1 MDTVS
6 MLVGIALGLALGGV
20 GGWLLGRGGEAGSGP
35 RADAAAA
42 RARADEI
49 AKRVAQ
55 LDAALETRER
65 DLGDARQR
73 SSELTERLVR
83 ATAELDGE
91 RRSASDRLKL
101 LEQAEQTLREAFAS
115 VSAEALRANNQS
127 FLQLA
132 KASLS
137 EFQKQAV
144 VDLDHRQ
151 RSIDSLVKPLHETLG
166 QVDAKL
172 QQVEKERASSD
183 ARLNEQLQ
191 TLATSTS
198 NLERALQTPHVR
210 GGWGEVQLRRVVELA
225 GMLDH
230 CDFSE
235 KTTAQTVE
243 GRLVPD
249 MVVNLPGGRHIII
262 DAKVPYVAYRQA
274 VEATGDD
281 ERAARLKEHAGQV
294 KAHMVELGSRGYWA
308 QFQPA
313 PEFVFMFLP
322 GEGYF
327 SAALQH
333 DPGLIEF
340 GVTQRVIPASPLT
353 LIALLRAVAYGWQQ
367 ERIARNAEEVSALGR
382 ELYERIWRLAG
393 HLDDLAKGL
402 TRTVEAYNR
411 TVGTIE
417 SRVLV
422 TARRFKELGVSAA
435 EPIPEVPTVERTP
448 RPLQAPEM
456 TDLFG
461 APDEPD
467 DEDDRD
473 RD

>member
-1 MDTVS
+1 
-6 MLVGIALGLALGGV
+6 ML
-20 GGWLLGRGGEAGSGP
+20 S
-35 RADAAAA
+35 
-42 RARADEI
+42 
-49 AKRVAQ
+49 
-55 LDAALETRER
+55 
-65 DLGDARQR
+65 
-73 SSELTERLVR
+73 
-83 ATAELDGE
+83 
-91 RRSASDRLKL
+91 
-101 LEQAEQTLREAFAS
+101 
-115 VSAEALRANNQS
+115 
-127 FLQLA
+127 
-132 KASLS
+132 
-137 EFQKQAV
+137 
-144 VDLDHRQ
+144 
-151 RSIDSLVKPLHETLG
+151 
-166 QVDAKL
+166 
-172 QQVEKERASSD
+172 
-183 ARLNEQLQ
+183 
-191 TLATSTS
+191 
-198 NLERALQTPHVR
+198 
-210 GGWGEVQLRRVVELA
+210 
-225 GMLDH
+225 H

-235 KTTAQTVE
+235 TTTAQTVD

-262 DAKVPYVAYRQA
+262 DAKVPYAAYRQA

-281 ERAARLKEHAGQV
+281 ERAARLKEHADQV
-294 KAHMVELGSRGYWA
+294 KAHMVELRSRGSWA

-322 GEGYF
+322 GEGNF

-340 GVTQRVIPASPLT
+340 GVTRQVIPASPLT

-435 EPIPEVPTVERTP
+435 EPIPEVTRVERTP
-448 RPLQAPEM
+448 RPLQARRWPTCSADRTGPRTKM
-456 TDLFG
+456 RTTGSKYPPAKPG
-461 APDEPD
+461 ALVVSRSKRPDVAATRPLGPPYGWLRSSNRSFSCRRSSSSCVRIYARIARSSRPSVD
-467 DEDDRD
+467 TK
-473 RD
+473 

>member
-1 MDTVS
+1 

-151 RSIDSLVKPLHETLG
+151 RSIDSLIKPLHETLG

-456 TDLFG
+456 ADLFG

>member
-1 MDTVS
+1 

-20 GGWLLGRGGEAGSGP
+20 GGWLVGRAGEAGADP

-42 RARADEI
+42 RARSEEI

-55 LDAALETRER
+55 LEAALETRER
-65 DLGDARQR
+65 DLADARQR

-91 RRSASDRLKL
+91 RRSADDRLRL
-101 LEQAEQTLREAFAS
+101 LQQADQTLREAFAS

-132 KASLS
+132 KASLG
-137 EFQKQAV
+137 EFQKQAAA
-144 VDLDHRQ
+144 DLDYRQ
-151 RSIDSLVKPLHETLG
+151 RSIDSLVKPLHDTLD
-166 QVDAKL
+166 QVGVKL
-172 QQVEKERASSD
+172 QAVETERASSYS
-183 ARLNEQLQ
+183 RLSEQLQ
-191 TLATSTS
+191 VLATTTTH
-198 NLERALQTPHVR
+198 LERALQTPHVR
-210 GGWGEVQLRRVVELA
+210 GGWGEVQLRRVVEMA
-225 GMLDH
+225 GMIDQ

-235 KTTAQTVE
+235 KTTVQTAD
-243 GRLVPD
+243 GRQVPD
-249 MVVNLPGGRHIII
+249 MVINLPGGRRIVV

-274 VEATGDD
+274 VEATSDD
-281 ERAARLKEHAGQV
+281 ERAARLREHAGQV
-294 KAHMVELGSRGYWA
+294 KAHMVQLGGRGYWA

-340 GVTQRVIPASPLT
+340 GVAQRVIPASPLT

-367 ERIARNAEEVSALGR
+367 ERIARNAEEVSTLGR

-402 TRTVEAYNR
+402 TRTVDAYNR

-435 EPIPEVPTVERTP
+435 EEIPETTTVKRTP

-456 TDLFG
+456 ADLFG
-461 APDEPD
+461 GPGDTEPD
-467 DEDDRD
+467 S
-473 RD
+473 

>member
-1 MDTVS
+1 

-281 ERAARLKEHAGQV
+281 ERAARLKEHAGRV

>member
-1 MDTVS
+1 METVS
-6 MLVGIALGLALGGV
+6 LLVGLALGLMVGGV
-20 GGWLLGRGGEAGSGP
+20 SGWLLARTGGAGAAP
-35 RADAAAA
+35 AAEAAAA
-42 RARADEI
+42 RARAEEI
-49 AKRVAQ
+49 AKRVSQLESLLAQ
-55 LDAALETRER
+55 REQELGETR
-65 DLGDARQR
+65 QR
-73 SSELTERLVR
+73 ASELAERLVR
-83 ATAELDGE
+83 TTAELDGE
-91 RRSASDRLKL
+91 RKSTAERLRL
-101 LEQAEQTLREAFAS
+101 LEQAEHSLREAFAS

-132 KASLS
+132 KTALG
-137 EFQKQAV
+137 EFQKQAT

-151 RSIDSLVKPLHETLG
+151 QSIDNLVRPLHDTLG
-166 QVDAKL
+166 QVHTKL
-172 QQVEKERASSD
+172 QEVERDRASANS
-183 ARLNEQLQ
+183 RLGEQLQ
-191 TLATSTS
+191 TLASATT

-230 CDFSE
+230 CDFTE
-235 KTTAQTVE
+235 KTAVTA
-243 GRLVPD
+243 GDRKLVPD
-249 MVVNLPGGRHIII
+249 MVVKLPGGRHIIV

-274 VEATGDD
+274 VEASEQD
-281 ERAARLKEHAGQV
+281 ERVARLKEHAGQV
-294 KAHMVELGSRGYWA
+294 KAHMTELGSRGYWA

-340 GVTQRVIPASPLT
+340 GVGQKVIPASPLT

-367 ERIARNAEEVSALGR
+367 ERIARNAESVSQLGR
-382 ELYERIWRLAG
+382 ELYDRIWRLAG

-402 TRTVEAYNR
+402 TRTVDAYNR

-435 EPIPEVPTVERTP
+435 ESIPETTTVERNP

-456 TDLFG
+456 ADLFG
-461 APDEPD
+461 NPDE
-467 DEDDRD
+467 DEDPR
-473 RD
+473 

>member
-6 MLVGIALGLALGGV
+6 ILVGIALGLALGGV
-20 GGWLLGRGGEAGSGP
+20 GGWLLGRVSEASAGP
-35 RADAAAA
+35 RVEAAAA

-55 LDAALETRER
+55 LDAALEARER

-73 SSELTERLVR
+73 SSELAERLVR

-91 RRSASDRLKL
+91 RRSATDRLKL
-101 LEQAEQTLREAFAS
+101 LEQAEQSLREAFAS

-137 EFQKQAV
+137 EFQKEAV
-144 VDLDHRQ
+144 VDLDHRH

-166 QVDAKL
+166 QVDAKP
-172 QQVEKERASSD
+172 QQVEKEHASAD
-183 ARLNEQLQ
+183 ARLSEQLQ

-225 GMLDH
+225 GMLNH

-235 KTTAQTVE
+235 KTTAQTAD
-243 GRLVPD
+243 GRRVPD

-274 VEATGDD
+274 GEATGDD
-281 ERAARLKEHAGQV
+281 ERAAR
-294 KAHMVELGSRGYWA
+294 
-308 QFQPA
+308 
-313 PEFVFMFLP
+313 
-322 GEGYF
+322 
-327 SAALQH
+327 
-333 DPGLIEF
+333 
-340 GVTQRVIPASPLT
+340 
-353 LIALLRAVAYGWQQ
+353 
-367 ERIARNAEEVSALGR
+367 
-382 ELYERIWRLAG
+382 
-393 HLDDLAKGL
+393 
-402 TRTVEAYNR
+402 
-411 TVGTIE
+411 
-417 SRVLV
+417 
-422 TARRFKELGVSAA
+422 
-435 EPIPEVPTVERTP
+435 TVERTP

-456 TDLFG
+456 AHLFG
-461 APDEPD
+461 GPDGTE
-467 DEDDRD
+467 DEDRASA
-473 RD
+473 

>member
-1 MDTVS
+1 

-20 GGWLLGRGGEAGSGP
+20 GGWLLGRVGEAAVSP

-55 LDAALETRER
+55 LDAALKAREH

-91 RRSASDRLKL
+91 RRSANDRLKL

-144 VDLDHRQ
+144 IDLDHRQ

-172 QQVEKERASSD
+172 QQVEKERASSNV
-183 ARLNEQLQ
+183 RLNEQLQ
-191 TLATSTS
+191 ALATSTS

-225 GMLDH
+225 GMLNH

-235 KTTAQTVE
+235 KTTAQTAN

-249 MVVNLPGGRHIII
+249 MVINLPGGRHIII

-274 VEATGDD
+274 VEAAGDD
-281 ERAARLKEHAGQV
+281 ERAARLREHAGQV
-294 KAHMVELGSRGYWA
+294 KAHMVNLGSKDYWA

-340 GVTQRVIPASPLT
+340 GVTKRVIPASPLT

-382 ELYERIWRLAG
+382 ELYERIYHLAG
-393 HLDDLAKGL
+393 HLDELAKGL
-402 TRTVEAYNR
+402 TRTVVAYNR

-435 EPIPEVPTVERTP
+435 EPIPAVTTVEHMP

-456 TDLFG
+456 ADLFG
-461 APDEPD
+461 GPDGSE
-467 DEDDRD
+467 DEDDAD
-473 RD
+473 

>member
-1 MDTVS
+1 

-20 GGWLLGRGGEAGSGP
+20 GGWLLGRVGEAAVGP

-55 LDAALETRER
+55 LDAALEAREH

-91 RRSASDRLKL
+91 RRSANDRLKL
-101 LEQAEQTLREAFAS
+101 LKQAEQTLREAFAS

-144 VDLDHRQ
+144 IDLDHRQ

-172 QQVEKERASSD
+172 QQVEKERASSNV
-183 ARLNEQLQ
+183 RLNEQLQ
-191 TLATSTS
+191 ALATSTS

-225 GMLDH
+225 GMLNH

-235 KTTAQTVE
+235 KTTAQTAN

-249 MVVNLPGGRHIII
+249 MVINLPGGRHIII

-274 VEATGDD
+274 VEAAGDD
-281 ERAARLKEHAGQV
+281 ERAARLREHAGQV
-294 KAHMVELGSRGYWA
+294 KAHMVNLGSKDYWA

-340 GVTQRVIPASPLT
+340 GVTKRVIPASPLT

-382 ELYERIWRLAG
+382 ELYERIYHLAG
-393 HLDDLAKGL
+393 HLDELAKGL
-402 TRTVEAYNR
+402 TRTVVAYNR

-435 EPIPEVPTVERTP
+435 EPIPAVTTVERMP

-456 TDLFG
+456 ADLFG
-461 APDEPD
+461 GPDGSE
-467 DEDDRD
+467 DEDDAD
-473 RD
+473 

>member
-6 MLVGIALGLALGGV
+6 LLVGLALGLVV
-20 GGWLLGRGGEAGSGP
+20 GGTAGWLLAKTGGGNTSA
-35 RADAAAA
+35 AAQAAAA
-42 RARADEI
+42 RARAEEI
-49 AKRVAQ
+49 GKRVNQLEQDLAQ
-55 LDAALETRER
+55 RER
-65 DLGDARQR
+65 ELSEARQHA
-73 SSELTERLVR
+73 SELAERVIR

-91 RRSASDRLKL
+91 RRSTAERVRL
-101 LEQAEQTLREAFAS
+101 LEQAEQTLREAFAA

-132 KASLS
+132 KTALG
-137 EFQKQAV
+137 ELQKQAT

-151 RSIDSLVKPLHETLG
+151 QSIDNLVRPLQDTLG
-166 QVDAKL
+166 QVQAKL
-172 QQVEKERASSD
+172 QEVERDRASSNS
-183 ARLNEQLQ
+183 RLGEQLQ
-191 TLATSTS
+191 TLATATT

-210 GGWGEVQLRRVVELA
+210 GGWGEVQPRRVVELA

-230 CDFSE
+230 CDFTE
-235 KTTAQTVE
+235 KTAVTSDD
-243 GRLVPD
+243 RKLVPD
-249 MVVNLPGGRHIII
+249 MVVKLPGGRRIIV

-274 VEATGDD
+274 VESQGQE
-281 ERAARLKEHAGQV
+281 ERLARLKEHAGQV
-294 KAHMVELGSRGYWA
+294 KAHMTELGSRGYWA

-327 SAALQH
+327 SAALKH

-340 GVTQRVIPASPLT
+340 GVDQRVIPASPLT

-367 ERIARNAEEVSALGR
+367 ERIARNAETVSQLGR

-393 HLDDLAKGL
+393 HLDDLSKGL
-402 TRTVEAYNR
+402 TRTVDAYNR

-435 EPIPEVPTVERTP
+435 EPIPETNTVERTP

-456 TDLFG
+456 ADMFG
-461 APDEPD
+461 DPD
-467 DEDDRD
+467 DEDPQ
-473 RD
+473 

>member
-1 MDTVS
+1 MDTISILAGAAFGLVIGG
-6 MLVGIALGLALGGV
+6 LVGWG
-20 GGWLLGRGGEAGSGP
+20 LGRLGDGASAP
-35 RADAAAA
+35 RSEAAAA
-42 RARADEI
+42 RARADEL
-49 AKRVAQ
+49 AKQ
-55 LDAALETRER
+55 ITHLDAALLAR
-65 DLGDARQR
+65 DQALTEARGQAAEQ
-73 SSELTERLVR
+73 SERLVR

-91 RRSASDRLKL
+91 RRAGADRIRL
-101 LEQAEQTLREAFAS
+101 LEQAEQTLRDAFAT
-115 VSAEALRANNQS
+115 VSADALRANNQS

-151 RSIDSLVKPLHETLG
+151 RSIDGLVKPLQDTLS
-166 QVDAKL
+166 QVNTKL
-172 QQVEKERASSD
+172 LEVEKERASSNSQM
-183 ARLNEQLQ
+183 REQLQ
-191 TLATSTS
+191 TLATATTH
-198 NLERALQTPHVR
+198 LERALQTPHVR

-235 KTTAQTVE
+235 KTTVQTAD
-243 GRLVPD
+243 GKLVPD
-249 MVVNLPGGRHIII
+249 MVVHLPGGRQIVV
-262 DAKVPYVAYRQA
+262 DAKVPYVAYR
-274 VEATGDD
+274 EAAEAEQDV
-281 ERAARLKEHAGQV
+281 ERAAKLREHAGQV
-294 KAHMVELGSRGYWA
+294 RAHMVQLGSRAYWT

-333 DPGLIEF
+333 DAGLIEF
-340 GVTQRVIPASPLT
+340 GVGKRVIPASPLT

-367 ERIARNAEEVSALGR
+367 ERIARNAEAVSTLGR
-382 ELYERIWRLAG
+382 ELYERIYRLAG
-393 HLDDLAKGL
+393 HLDELGRGV
-402 TRTVEAYNR
+402 TRTVDAYNK

-422 TARRFKELGVSAA
+422 TARKFKELGVSAA
-435 EPIPEVPTVERTP
+435 ESIPEVAPVERRP

-456 TDLFG
+456 ADLFG
-461 APDEPD
+461 DLDGPAPSD
-467 DEDDRD
+467 DADDA
-473 RD
+473 

>member
-6 MLVGIALGLALGGV
+6 LLVGLALGLVV
-20 GGWLLGRGGEAGSGP
+20 GGTAGWLLAKTGGGNTSA
-35 RADAAAA
+35 ATQAAAA
-42 RARADEI
+42 RARAEEI
-49 AKRVAQ
+49 GKRVSQLEQELAQ
-55 LDAALETRER
+55 RER
-65 DLGDARQR
+65 ELNEARQHA
-73 SSELTERLVR
+73 SELAERVVR
-83 ATAELDGE
+83 TTAERDGE
-91 RRSASDRLKL
+91 RRSTAERVRL
-101 LEQAEQTLREAFAS
+101 LEQAEQT
-115 VSAEALRANNQS
+115 LRANNQS

-132 KASLS
+132 KTALG
-137 EFQKQAV
+137 EFQKQAT

-151 RSIDSLVKPLHETLG
+151 QSIDNLVRPLQDTLG
-166 QVDAKL
+166 QVQTKL
-172 QQVEKERASSD
+172 QEVERDRASSES
-183 ARLNEQLQ
+183 RLNEQLQ
-191 TLATSTS
+191 TLATSTT

-230 CDFSE
+230 CDFTE
-235 KTTAQTVE
+235 QTTVTSDD
-243 GRLVPD
+243 RKLVPA
-249 MVVNLPGGRHIII
+249 MVVKLPGGRHIIV

-274 VEATGDD
+274 VESQGQE
-281 ERAARLKEHAGQV
+281 ERLARLKEHAGQV
-294 KAHMVELGSRGYWA
+294 KAHMTELGSRGYWA

-333 DPGLIEF
+333 DPALIEF
-340 GVTQRVIPASPLT
+340 GVGQRVIPASPLT
-353 LIALLRAVAYGWQQ
+353 LIALLRAVAYGWLQ
-367 ERIARNAEEVSALGR
+367 ERIARNAETVSQLGR

-393 HLDDLAKGL
+393 HLDDLSKGL
-402 TRTVEAYNR
+402 TRTVDAYNR

-435 EPIPEVPTVERTP
+435 EPIPETNTVERTP

-456 TDLFG
+456 ADMFG
-461 APDEPD
+461 DPD
-467 DEDDRD
+467 DEDQR
-473 RD
+473 

>member
-1 MDTVS
+1 
-6 MLVGIALGLALGGV
+6 MLVGIALGLALGGA
-20 GGWLLGRGGEAGSGP
+20 GGWLVGRVGDPSAGP
-35 RADAAAA
+35 QADAAAA
-42 RARADEI
+42 RARAEEI

-65 DLGDARQR
+65 ELADARQR
-73 SSELTERLVR
+73 SSEQTERLVR

-91 RRSASDRLKL
+91 RRSADDRLRL
-101 LEQAEQTLREAFAS
+101 LQQAEQTLREAFAS

-132 KASLS
+132 KASLG
-137 EFQKQAV
+137 EFQKQAAL
-144 VDLDHRQ
+144 DLDYRQ

-166 QVDAKL
+166 QVGAKL
-172 QQVEKERASSD
+172 QEAEKERASSYS
-183 ARLNEQLQ
+183 RLSEQLQ
-191 TLATSTS
+191 VLATTTTH
-198 NLERALQTPHVR
+198 LERALQTPHVR

-235 KTTAQTVE
+235 KTTVQTAE

-249 MVVNLPGGRHIII
+249 MVVYLPGGRRIVV

-294 KAHMVELGSRGYWA
+294 RAHMVQLGSRAYWA

-340 GVTQRVIPASPLT
+340 GVAQRVIPASPLT

-382 ELYERIWRLAG
+382 ELYDRITRLAG
-393 HLDDLAKGL
+393 HLDELAKGL
-402 TRTVEAYNR
+402 TRTVVAYNR

-422 TARRFKELGVSAA
+422 TARRFKDLGVSAA
-435 EPIPEVPTVERTP
+435 ELIPESTTVEQTP

-456 TDLFG
+456 ADLFG
-461 APDEPD
+461 GPEGA
-467 DEDDRD
+467 EDQDGD
-473 RD
+473 

>member
-1 MDTVS
+1 VDTVS
-6 MLVGIALGLALGGV
+6 LLVGLALGLVV
-20 GGWLLGRGGEAGSGP
+20 GGTAGWLLAKTGGGNTSA
-35 RADAAAA
+35 AAQAAAA
-42 RARADEI
+42 RARAEEI
-49 AKRVAQ
+49 GKRVNQLEQDLAQ
-55 LDAALETRER
+55 RER
-65 DLGDARQR
+65 ELSEARQHA
-73 SSELTERLVR
+73 SELAERVIR

-91 RRSASDRLKL
+91 RRSTAERVRL
-101 LEQAEQTLREAFAS
+101 LEQAEQTLREAFAA

-132 KASLS
+132 KTALG
-137 EFQKQAV
+137 ELQKQAT

-151 RSIDSLVKPLHETLG
+151 QSIDNLVRPLQDTLG
-166 QVDAKL
+166 QVQAKL
-172 QQVEKERASSD
+172 QEVERDRASSNS
-183 ARLNEQLQ
+183 RLGEQLQ
-191 TLATSTS
+191 TLATATT

-230 CDFSE
+230 CDFTE
-235 KTTAQTVE
+235 KTAVTSDD
-243 GRLVPD
+243 RKLVPD
-249 MVVNLPGGRHIII
+249 MVVKLPGGRRIIV

-274 VEATGDD
+274 VESQGQE
-281 ERAARLKEHAGQV
+281 ERLARLKEHAGQV
-294 KAHMVELGSRGYWA
+294 KAHMTELGSRGYWA

-327 SAALQH
+327 SAALKH

-340 GVTQRVIPASPLT
+340 GVDQRVIPASPLT

-367 ERIARNAEEVSALGR
+367 ERIARNAETVSQLGR

-393 HLDDLAKGL
+393 HLDDLSKGL
-402 TRTVEAYNR
+402 TRTVDAYNR

-435 EPIPEVPTVERTP
+435 EPIPETNTVERTP

-456 TDLFG
+456 ADMFG
-461 APDEPD
+461 DPD
-467 DEDDRD
+467 DEDPQ
-473 RD
+473 

>member
-1 MDTVS
+1 
-6 MLVGIALGLALGGV
+6 MLVGIVLGLALGGV
-20 GGWLLGRGGEAGSGP
+20 GGWLVGRAGEAGAGP
-35 RADAAAA
+35 RAEAAAA

-49 AKRVAQ
+49 AKRVMQ
-55 LDAALETRER
+55 LEAALETHTRA
-65 DLGDARQR
+65 LADARQR
-73 SSELTERLVR
+73 SGELTERLVR

-101 LEQAEQTLREAFAS
+101 LEQAEQTLRDAFAS

-132 KASLS
+132 KTSLG
-137 EFQKQAV
+137 EFQKQAA

-151 RSIDSLVKPLHETLG
+151 QSIDRLVKPLRDTLG

-172 QQVEKERASSD
+172 QQVETARASSE

-225 GMLDH
+225 GMLNH

-235 KTTAQTVE
+235 KTTAQTAE

-249 MVVNLPGGRHIII
+249 MVVNLPGGRRIIV

-274 VEATGDD
+274 VEATADD
-281 ERAARLKEHAGQV
+281 ERLARLKDHAGQV

-340 GVTQRVIPASPLT
+340 GVGKRVIPASPLT

-402 TRTVEAYNR
+402 TRTVDAYNR

-435 EPIPEVPTVERTP
+435 EPIAEVPTVERTP

-456 TDLFG
+456 ADLFG
-461 APDEPD
+461 GPDGTVGET
-467 DEDDRD
+467 EE
-473 RD
+473 

>member
-1 MDTVS
+1 
-6 MLVGIALGLALGGV
+6 MLMGIALGLALGGV

-65 DLGDARQR
+65 DLGAARQR

>member
-1 MDTVS
+1 

-20 GGWLLGRGGEAGSGP
+20 GGWLLGRVGEAGSGP

-91 RRSASDRLKL
+91 RRSANDRLKL

-151 RSIDSLVKPLHETLG
+151 RSIDSLIKPLHETLG

-308 QFQPA
+308 QFQPT

-456 TDLFG
+456 ADLFG

>member
-1 MDTVS
+1 
-6 MLVGIALGLALGGV
+6 MLVGIALGLAPGGV
-20 GGWLLGRGGEAGSGP
+20 GGWLL
-35 RADAAAA
+35 AAAA

-91 RRSASDRLKL
+91 RRSANDRLKL

-151 RSIDSLVKPLHETLG
+151 RSIDSLIKPLHETLG

-308 QFQPA
+308 QFQPT

-456 TDLFG
+456 ADLFG

>member
-6 MLVGIALGLALGGV
+6 ILVGIALGLALGGV
-20 GGWLLGRGGEAGSGP
+20 GGWLLGRVSEASAGP
-35 RADAAAA
+35 RVEAAAA

-55 LDAALETRER
+55 LDAALEARER

-73 SSELTERLVR
+73 SSELAERLVR

-91 RRSASDRLKL
+91 RRSATDRLKL
-101 LEQAEQTLREAFAS
+101 LEQAEQSLREAFAS

-137 EFQKQAV
+137 EFQKEAV
-144 VDLDHRQ
+144 VDFDHRHH
-151 RSIDSLVKPLHETLG
+151 SIDSLVKPLHETLG
-166 QVDAKL
+166 QVDAKP
-172 QQVEKERASSD
+172 QQVEKEHASAD
-183 ARLNEQLQ
+183 ARLSEQLQ

-225 GMLDH
+225 GMLNH

-235 KTTAQTVE
+235 KTTAQTAD
-243 GRLVPD
+243 GRRVPD

-281 ERAARLKEHAGQV
+281 ERAAR
-294 KAHMVELGSRGYWA
+294 
-308 QFQPA
+308 
-313 PEFVFMFLP
+313 
-322 GEGYF
+322 
-327 SAALQH
+327 
-333 DPGLIEF
+333 
-340 GVTQRVIPASPLT
+340 
-353 LIALLRAVAYGWQQ
+353 
-367 ERIARNAEEVSALGR
+367 
-382 ELYERIWRLAG
+382 
-393 HLDDLAKGL
+393 
-402 TRTVEAYNR
+402 
-411 TVGTIE
+411 
-417 SRVLV
+417 
-422 TARRFKELGVSAA
+422 
-435 EPIPEVPTVERTP
+435 TVERTP

-456 TDLFG
+456 ADLFG
-461 APDEPD
+461 GPDGTE
-467 DEDDRD
+467 DEDRASA
-473 RD
+473 

>member
-1 MDTVS
+1 

-91 RRSASDRLKL
+91 RRSANDRLKL

-249 MVVNLPGGRHIII
+249 IVVNLPGGRHIII

-308 QFQPA
+308 QFQPT

-456 TDLFG
+456 ADLFG
-461 APDEPD
+461 GPDRTE

-473 RD
+473 

>member
-1 MDTVS
+1 

-20 GGWLLGRGGEAGSGP
+20 GGWLLGRAGEAGAGA
-35 RADAAAA
+35 RVDAAAA

-65 DLGDARQR
+65 DLADARQR
-73 SSELTERLVR
+73 SGELTERLVR

-91 RRSASDRLKL
+91 RRSADDRLRL

-183 ARLNEQLQ
+183 ARLSEQLQ

-235 KTTAQTVE
+235 KTTAQTAE

-249 MVVNLPGGRHIII
+249 MVVNLPGGRHIIV

-281 ERAARLKEHAGQV
+281 ERVARLKEHAGQV

-417 SRVLV
+417 TRVLV

-435 EPIPEVPTVERTP
+435 EPIPEVATVERTP

-456 TDLFG
+456 ADLFG
-461 APDEPD
+461 GPDASEDED
-467 DEDDRD
+467 DDDRD

>member
-1 MDTVS
+1 

-20 GGWLLGRGGEAGSGP
+20 GGWLLGRAGEVGAGP
-35 RADAAAA
+35 RVEAAAA

-65 DLGDARQR
+65 DLADARQR
-73 SSELTERLVR
+73 SGELTERLVR

-91 RRSASDRLKL
+91 RRSAHDRLQL

-137 EFQKQAV
+137 EFQKQAA

-172 QQVEKERASSD
+172 QQVEKDRASSD
-183 ARLNEQLQ
+183 ARLSDQLQ

-225 GMLDH
+225 GMLNH

-235 KTTAQTVE
+235 KTTAETAE

-249 MVVNLPGGRHIII
+249 MVVNLPGGRRIII

-274 VEATGDD
+274 VEASGDD
-281 ERAARLKEHAGQV
+281 ERRARLKEHASQV
-294 KAHMVELGSRGYWA
+294 KAHMIELGSRSYWA

-367 ERIARNAEEVSALGR
+367 ERITRNAEEVSALGR

-393 HLDDLAKGL
+393 HLDDMAKGL

-435 EPIPEVPTVERTP
+435 EPIPEVITVEKTP

-456 TDLFG
+456 ADLFG
-461 APDEPD
+461 GSDGTE
-467 DEDDRD
+467 DEDDPD
-473 RD
+473 